1 MSAVLTKGVE
11 KKPKKIKIFTVYH
24 KQLPIINVDP
34 FVPIQVGGAPDIKG
48 IKYRDNKG
56 DSIAHKNA
64 NFCELTAHY
73 WIWKNV
79 KADYVGLCHYR
90 RIPSFS
96 GKWGTD
102 FKDFSKGTCDYF
114 GWNRETIEG
123 LLADHNVLMSPCWDV
138 FPPGEPGN
146 LMTPYE
152 FHAYEHRESDIA
164 EVLQVIKD
172 KTPEFVPYAQ
182 KALCKDTRQCFANIC
197 VMRKDLFDHYSK
209 WLFTVLFELERRI
222 TLPESAEQ
230 ARVFGFLSERL
241 IMVWLAYAREHLEV
255 RPWFA
260 NALPVGDFGESI
272 RDEKVM
278 VRPREKVENP
288 ILSVVVPVYNVERY
302 LHKCLNSVCNQS
314 EERIEIICI
323 NDGST
328 DSSLQIL
335 KDFAAVDKR
344 IRIIDQK
351 NAGLGAARNRGI
363 DEAVGKYIAFVD
375 SDDWVDRYIWMRT
388 IQKAEKFDLQ
398 MVLFDP
404 IDVNDE
410 TGARYQ
416 TDWECT
422 NFPQE
427 CYKGA
432 FTWRDIGRDPF
443 ATCVYAHNRILRRD
457 FVGNRRFPTGVL
469 YEDNAFHF
477 EMLFT
482 AERIGAFQCG
492 FYFYRI
498 RSNSLMGRRDKRVL
512 DHLKAIETLHKTLQM
527 HGVFEEYEADFL
539 EYVAHL
545 LTVTYKMLPTEETF
559 DAIVKWLKNDEYAHW
574 NWQKSTP
581 RAQTV
586 STLVL
591 LEHRRAFHA
600 WVEESVERSFSNE
613 DKNFL
618 DLGNKVPLKSV
629 VKYLVPYGIMRGWLA
644 LRYDWVIDEPLFAK
658 KITFLR
664 LLKFTLPYGIGRLMK

>member
-1 MSAVLTKGVE
+1 MKRPS
-11 KKPKKIKIFTVYH
+11 IKIFVVYH
-24 KQLPIINVDP
+24 LPRPLLNTRP
-34 FVPIQVGGAPDIKG
+34 FIPIQVGSALDIPGVKF
-48 IKYRDNKG
+48 RDNFG
-56 DSIAHKNA
+56 EQIAHKNA

-79 KADYVGLCHYR
+79 EADYVGLCHYR

-96 GKWGTD
+96 GRRGEC
-102 FKDFSKGTCDYF
+102 FKDFSPKTCEYY
-114 GWNRETIEG
+114 GWNEKTISR
-123 LLADHNVLMSPCWDV
+123 LFRKYNVLMSPCWDV
-138 FPPGEPGN
+138 FPPGELGN

-416 TDWECT
+416 TGWECT

-427 CYKGA
+427 CYRGA
-432 FTWRDIGRDPF
+432 FTWREIGRSPF
-443 ATCVYAHNRILRRD
+443 STCVYAHNRILRRD
-457 FVGNRRFPTGVL
+457 FIGDRRFPIGML
-469 YEDNAFHF
+469 YEDNPFHY
-477 EMLFT
+477 EMLFS
-482 AERIGAFQCG
+482 ADRIGAIASP
-492 FYFYRI
+492 FYFYRV
-498 RSNSLMGRRDKRVL
+498 RRGSLMTLTDVRVL
-512 DHLKAIETLHKTLQM
+512 DHLRLIE
-527 HGVFEEYEADFL
+527 
-539 EYVAHL
+539 
-545 LTVTYKMLPTEETF
+545 
-559 DAIVKWLKNDEYAHW
+559 
-574 NWQKSTP
+574 
-581 RAQTV
+581 
-586 STLVL
+586 L
-591 LEHRRAFHA
+591 LEEILKRYELIRTLEVDYLGYTARLILKTYFLYPSQEAFNAIYATSSNVA
-600 WVEESVERSFSNE
+600 WYHKKHTRISFLTFSLIHLRCQWGLGLLSQLWRMYGLVKNHYFNVKRSLIHQIKQSR
-613 DKNFL
+613 
-618 DLGNKVPLKSV
+618 
-629 VKYLVPYGIMRGWLA
+629 LVYEIKKL
-644 LRYDWVIDEPLFAK
+644 LFV
-658 KITFLR
+658 T
-664 LLKFTLPYGIGRLMK
+664 